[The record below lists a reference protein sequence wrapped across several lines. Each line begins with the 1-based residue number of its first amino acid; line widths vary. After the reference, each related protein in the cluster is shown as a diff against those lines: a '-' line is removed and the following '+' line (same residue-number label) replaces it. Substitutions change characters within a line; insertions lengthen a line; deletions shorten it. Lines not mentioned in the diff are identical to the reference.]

1 MPNKEF
7 IVRNGLIVGNTTS
20 TYLTANSSGLYGN
33 GAGITSVSS
42 ANNASYLNG
51 NTAATLRT
59 YSETKANTAY
69 NDAVSYASSTATS
82 TYNNAV
88 NYAISV
94 SNTAYNNAVSYAA
107 SIATIA
113 YSNAVSFSSNAT
125 NLTNGTV
132 PAARLSGS
140 YTILASNSTL
150 ATKASTLSQGGG
162 TGTAM
167 TFSYAGQSGQ
177 PTYLWGT
184 NDGTNMYVWSPSNFS
199 VNYATSAGNSDT
211 VDGYHAASFARYA
224 AAADFTG
231 RVTGRGQSSGD
242 VGVIGYSGVSTSYN
256 GYVGYSTYSFYGT
269 GDCYISGQILAT
281 SNITAYYSDKRLK
294 TNITPISSP
303 LQKLLQLNGV
313 YFIEND
319 LAKSFGYNND
329 NVQIG
334 VIAQEVQKIIP
345 DAVSLAPFDIEMVD
359 GRATSKSG
367 ENYLTVKY
375 EKLVPLLIEAI
386 KELKQEVD
394 ELKGRI
400 GE

>member
-7 IVRNGLIVGNTTS
+7 IVRNGLIVGNTTT

-167 TFSYAGQSGQ
+167 TFSYSGQSGQ

-184 NDGTNMYVWSPSNFS
+184 NDGTNMYVWVPGNFN
-199 VNYATSAGNSDT
+199 VNSAQYSTYAVSSTSATTATTALTANNST
-211 VDGYHAASFARYA
+211 YLGGYA
-224 AAADFTG
+224 
-231 RVTGRGQSSGD
+231 
-242 VGVIGYSGVSTSYN
+242 STSYPRS
-256 GYVGYSTYSFYGT
+256 VS
-269 GDCYISGQILAT
+269 ISGGTQPAT
-281 SNITAYYSDKRLK
+281 GYL
-294 TNITPISSP
+294 ISSIT
-303 LQKLLQLNGV
+303 GS
-313 YFIEND
+313 I
-319 LAKSFGYNND
+319 S
-329 NVQIG
+329 
-334 VIAQEVQKIIP
+334 
-345 DAVSLAPFDIEMVD
+345 
-359 GRATSKSG
+359 SG
-367 ENYLTVKY
+367 ILYLTFNWVA
-375 EKLVPLLIEAI
+375 PPSPPPPPPPPPSP
-386 KELKQEVD
+386 
-394 ELKGRI
+394 
-400 GE
+400 